1 MTPLKQLLRQPVR
14 LIAVLLL
21 LSMAAAFF
29 SLSAGVF
36 ASAEAALD
44 RIERNYVTI
53 GVPTTE
59 TTDVTVAY
67 DGVTL
72 HHEESVISREMW
84 AYMDQLADEGT
95 VIKGAYRQNYIS
107 AYSPSIQTVTSGR
120 EDGAYMPVLDDPY
133 NRAIFTVRV
142 LSVEDFRQDP
152 ESEHCS
158 VAVTAV
164 IEDIVK
170 LHPDYTVRGTLR
182 FILNCNSQE
191 EIKALGIVPGRRY
204 LISGSDY
211 RDCDLELRTTLANSM
226 RCSVKDIDLSRI
238 SYDLTDDERRTAS
251 SDFKPVA
258 KYTYG
263 DKTSLLSQD
272 TVDQMDSCFLNVT
285 HWCGL
290 YPDGQKAYAIDGTET
305 GALLNEQYV
314 DAYMTP
320 LDTDLADFLASDA
333 GAEWRDVICEM
344 DIQYHTISVIGTD
357 LLESMYCFHQ
367 KESFVTD
374 GRSFSDAEYR
384 NGAKVCLISEATA
397 FASGLEV
404 GDEIELSFYWSP
416 DPLADLTTSEWNV
429 QPQRYSQ
436 KAGLSGGRQTY
447 RIIGIYRQTNLWDTA
462 SYRFLPNTV
471 FVPNVSIT
479 EDCYTSR
486 KDVFFTYVLHN
497 GKVSELRDALTAQN
511 YPENILLCF
520 DNGYSEIAGTLRGF
534 RTSAAQLLFVACLTN
549 LAALAVFLALFVNRQ
564 CGTVGRM
571 LTLGSGKKAAIWF
584 TFRLSAAPVLL
595 ASIIGATGGALAL
608 DTAARSLFSSVS
620 GVLDTS
626 LSGAAALGH
635 AGMAEEAV
643 SLPGMAIPAAALFAA
658 VCCAAAYIHL
668 TRIAKKSPLELLRKG

>member
-44 RIERNYVTI
+44 RIKRNYVTI

-59 TTDVTVAY
+59 TTDVTVEY

-95 VIKGAYRQNYIS
+95 IIKGAYRQNYIS
-107 AYSPSIQTVTSGR
+107 AYSPSIRTVTSGK
-120 EDGAYMPVLDDPY
+120 EDGAYMPSLDDPY
-133 NRAIFTVRV
+133 NRAIFAVRV
-142 LSVEDFRQDP
+142 VSAEDSPQIPGYAHSSV
-152 ESEHCS
+152 SI
-158 VAVTAV
+158 TAV

-170 LHPDYTVRGTLR
+170 LHPDYAVRGTLR
-182 FILNCNSQE
+182 FVLNCNSQE

-204 LISGSDY
+204 LISGSEY

-226 RCSVKDIDLSRI
+226 RCSVKDIDLFRI
-238 SYDLTDDERRTAS
+238 SYDLTDDERKTAS
-251 SDFKPVA
+251 SDFTPVA

-263 DKTSLLSQD
+263 DKTSLLSQNM
-272 TVDQMDSCFLNVT
+272 VDQIDSCFLNVT
-285 HWCGL
+285 HWHGL
-290 YPDGQKAYAIDGTET
+290 YPDDQQAYAIDGSET
-305 GALLNEQYV
+305 GALLNEQYL

-333 GAEWRDVICEM
+333 GAEWQDAIREM

-367 KESFVTD
+367 KDSFVTE
-374 GRSFSDAEYR
+374 GRRFSDAEYQ
-384 NGAKVCLISEATA
+384 NGAKVCLISETTA
-397 FASGLEV
+397 LASGLGV
-404 GDEIELSFYWSP
+404 GDEIELAFYWGP
-416 DPLADLTTSEWNV
+416 DPLADLTAPEWNV

-436 KAGLSGGRQTY
+436 KVGLSGGRQTY
-447 RIIGIYRQTNLWDTA
+447 RIIGIYRQTSLWDTA

-471 FVPNVSIT
+471 FVPNASIT

-486 KDVFFTYVLHN
+486 KDVFFTYILHN
-497 GKVSELRDALTAQN
+497 GRVSELRDTLTAQD
-511 YPENILLCF
+511 YPTNILLCF
-520 DNGYSEIAGTLRGF
+520 DNGYSEIADTLHGF
-534 RTSAAQLLFVACLTN
+534 CSSAAQLLFVACLTN
-549 LAALAVFLALFVNRQ
+549 LAALSVFLVLFVNRQ
-564 CGTVGRM
+564 RRTVGRM
-571 LTLGSGKKAAIWF
+571 LTLGSGRKAAIQF
-584 TFRLSAAPVLL
+584 SYRLSTAPVLL
-595 ASIIGATGGALAL
+595 ASIVGAIGGTLTL
-608 DTAARSLFSSVS
+608 DAAARSLFSSVS
-620 GVLDTS
+620 EVLDTS
-626 LSGAAALGH
+626 LSSAAALGH

-643 SLPGMAIPAAALFAA
+643 SLPIMAILAAALYAA
-658 VCCAAAYIHL
+658 VYCAAAYIHL
-668 TRIAKKSPLELLRKG
+668 SRIAKKSPLDLIRKG